1 MSLRIWACCLAILA
15 WPAAAKEYRMPVE
28 EPQNFV
34 LEEALVSVVQGAA
47 EQMTGMTVGDMQTEA
62 PDLFALSEALVNSYG
77 FDSGTFLVDVDVE
90 GLKTRLGAAGIP
102 LWVGPRPEFLLWATE
117 ERGLERV
124 MIGLEPNPIVDGVLQ
139 ASQRFALPIRRPLMD
154 LDDTLALS
162 PAEVWGGF
170 SSVVERASS
179 RYGAEHVVV
188 IGDRPNRQ
196 STRVW
201 IYEPG
206 RDVQIQDLSGET
218 IEARVEEVMRA
229 LLSHARGLQVV
240 ESAPAMIEPPLN
252 RTPVGASRPLL
263 GNTVEVTVTYRD
275 AVRLMALLDHLEA
288 DPSQASIRALQLSE
302 GVARIEL
309 QTELSLEAA
318 DQLISSFSS
327 VTFVSPLSYALN

>member
-34 LEEALVSVVQGAA
+34 LEEALASVVQGAA

-90 GLKTRLGAAGIP
+90 GLKTRLGAAGIS

-179 RYGAEHVVV
+179 R
-188 IGDRPNRQ
+188 
-196 STRVW
+196 
-201 IYEPG
+201 
-206 RDVQIQDLSGET
+206 
-218 IEARVEEVMRA
+218 
-229 LLSHARGLQVV
+229 
-240 ESAPAMIEPPLN
+240 
-252 RTPVGASRPLL
+252 
-263 GNTVEVTVTYRD
+263 
-275 AVRLMALLDHLEA
+275 
-288 DPSQASIRALQLSE
+288 
-302 GVARIEL
+302 
-309 QTELSLEAA
+309 
-318 DQLISSFSS
+318 
-327 VTFVSPLSYALN
+327 